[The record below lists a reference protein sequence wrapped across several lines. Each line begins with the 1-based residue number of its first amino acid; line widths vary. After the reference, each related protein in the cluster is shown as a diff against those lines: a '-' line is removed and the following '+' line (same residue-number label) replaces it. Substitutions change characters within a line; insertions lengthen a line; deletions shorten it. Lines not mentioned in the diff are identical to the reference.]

1 MSEEMFF
8 DAIERGS
15 LSTAWSLLDDLGSV
29 RVGYDWAEHYEP
41 ELHTAGIIVD
51 TSDTEWVT
59 LSVDS

>member
-29 RVGYDWAEHYEP
+29 RVGYD
-41 ELHTAGIIVD
+41 
-51 TSDTEWVT
+51 
-59 LSVDS
+59 